1 MSSGYCVFA
10 IAGALFFCEVIMDSE
25 IFEKLP
31 PTKLFFRLAIPSM
44 ITMAFGALYQI
55 ADGLF
60 VGRFIGE
67 DALAAINLIMPIIMI
82 VFGLSNLIATGASVR
97 ISILLGERKREEASR
112 IFTFTL
118 KLIFLLSCVV
128 GALGYIFSEPFV
140 RFIAP
145 GATEQAIAYGI
156 TYTRVYAAFAP
167 LMLIYHATDN
177 YLRACGKERLSMWLS
192 IGTQVFNIVLDVI
205 LIVFL
210 GQGVW
215 AAAFTSCLAM
225 ALGSV
230 ITLILFRKKR
240 MDLYYTKGKIEK
252 AVFFRI
258 LANGSSEFFSSISM
272 SIMSI
277 VYNFFLLE
285 YGGTTALAAFSV
297 IMYVDS
303 IIGML
308 VFGMTDAL
316 QPAIS
321 YCYGAKLTSKVKAI
335 FRRVVLGA
343 IVLSSA
349 SLLFMMFA
357 GQYVAPL
364 FVKPEDTELLAVSVV
379 GMKLFSLSYLTGWVD
394 MCFSSYF
401 TALERP
407 VRSMLTSFFG
417 TLVFPIVALFALTP
431 ALELNGVWLS
441 PLISCTASAL
451 LALAL
456 FLTMKVK
463 AKPTQD

>member
-1 MSSGYCVFA
+1 
-10 IAGALFFCEVIMDSE
+10 MDSE

-31 PTKLFFRLAIPSM
+31 PTKLFFRCAVPSM
-44 ITMAFGALYQI
+44 VTMAFASLYQI

-60 VGRFIGE
+60 VGRFIGG

-82 VFGLSNLIATGASVR
+82 VFGFVNLIATGASVR
-97 ISILLGERKREEASR
+97 VSVLLGAKKREEASQ

-118 KLIFLLSCVV
+118 KVLFLLSCV
-128 GALGYIFSEPFV
+128 LGFLGLVFAEEFV
-140 RFIAP
+140 RFLAP
-145 GATEQAIAYGI
+145 GATALAIEYGI

-167 LMLIYHATDN
+167 LMLIFHATDN
-177 YLRACGKERLSMWLS
+177 YLRACGKEKLSMWLS
-192 IGTQVFNIVLDVI
+192 IGTQTLNILLDVV

-215 AAAFTSCLAM
+215 AAAFTSCLSM

-230 ITLILFRKKR
+230 VTLCLFRRKR
-240 MDLYYTKGKIEK
+240 MDLYYTKGKIK
-252 AVFFRI
+252 LSVFLRI

-277 VYNFFLLE
+277 VFNFFLLK
-285 YGGTTALAAFSV
+285 YGGTTAVAAFSV

-303 IIGML
+303 FVGMFL
-308 VFGMTDAL
+308 FGMADSL

-321 YCYGAKLTSKVKAI
+321 YCYGAGLMDKVKAI
-335 FRRVVLGA
+335 FRRIILGAVVLS
-343 IVLSSA
+343 VA

-364 FVKPEDTELLAVSVV
+364 FVKPEDTELLKVSII

-407 VRSMLTSFFG
+407 GRSLLTSFFG
-417 TLVFPIVALFALTP
+417 TLVFPIGALFLLTP
-431 ALELNGVWLS
+431 TLKLNGVWLS
-441 PLISCTASAL
+441 SVTSCTISAVFTIL
-451 LALAL
+451 LY
-456 FLTMKVK
+456 LTMNTNSLRKMMTRK
-463 AKPTQD
+463 QLPM

>member
-1 MSSGYCVFA
+1 
-10 IAGALFFCEVIMDSE
+10 MDSE

-31 PTKLFFRLAIPSM
+31 STKLFFRCAVPSM

-60 VGRFIGE
+60 VGRFIGG
-67 DALAAINLIMPIIMI
+67 DALAAVNLIMPIIMI
-82 VFGLSNLIATGASVR
+82 VFGFANLIATGASVR
-97 ISILLGERKREEASR
+97 IAVLLGEKNREEASR
-112 IFTFTL
+112 VFTFTL
-118 KLIFLLSCVV
+118 KVIFVISCLLGVFGLLFAES
-128 GALGYIFSEPFV
+128 FV
-140 RFIAP
+140 RFLAP
-145 GATEQAIAYGI
+145 GATEQAIEYGI

-177 YLRACGKERLSMWLS
+177 YLRVCGKEKISMWLS
-192 IGTQVFNIVLDVI
+192 VGTQAFNIVLDVI

-225 ALGSV
+225 ALGSA
-230 ITLILFRKKR
+230 ITLFMFRKKR
-240 MDLYYTKGKIEK
+240 MDLYYTKGRIKH
-252 AVFFRI
+252 AVFLRI

-277 VYNFFLLE
+277 VFNFFLLK
-285 YGGTTALAAFSV
+285 YGGTTAVAAFSV

-303 IIGML
+303 IVGML
-308 VFGMTDAL
+308 VFGMSDSL

-321 YCYGAKLTSKVKAI
+321 YCYGAGLMDKVKAI
-335 FRRVVLGA
+335 FRRVIVGA
-343 IVLSSA
+343 ITLSIA
-349 SLLFMMFA
+349 SLLFMFFA

-364 FVKPEDTELLAVSVV
+364 FVKPEDTELLTVSIV
-379 GMKLFSLSYLTGWVD
+379 GMKLFSLSYITGWVD

-407 VRSMLTSFFG
+407 ARSMLTSFFG
-417 TLVFPIVALFALTP
+417 TLIFPIVALFVLAPWLG
-431 ALELNGVWLS
+431 LNGVWLS
-441 PLISCTASAL
+441 
-451 LALAL
+451 ALASTAISAVFTTIL
-456 FLTMKVK
+456 YITMKHNK
-463 AKPTQD
+463 

>member
-1 MSSGYCVFA
+1 VYA
-10 IAGALFFCEVIMDSE
+10 IAGAFFFFREVFMDSE

-31 PTKLFFRLAIPSM
+31 PTKLFFRCAVPSM

-60 VGRFIGE
+60 VGRFIGG
-67 DALAAINLIMPIIMI
+67 DALAAVNLIMPIIMI
-82 VFGLSNLIATGASVR
+82 VFGFANLIATGASVR
-97 ISILLGERKREEASR
+97 IAVLLGEKNREEASR
-112 IFTFTL
+112 VFTFTL
-118 KLIFLLSCVV
+118 KVIFVISCLLGV
-128 GALGYIFSEPFV
+128 LGLLFAESFV
-140 RFIAP
+140 RFLAP
-145 GATEQAIAYGI
+145 GATEQAIEYGI

-177 YLRACGKERLSMWLS
+177 YLRVCGKEKISMWLS
-192 IGTQVFNIVLDVI
+192 VGTQAFNIVLDVI

-225 ALGSV
+225 ALGSA
-230 ITLILFRKKR
+230 ITLFMFRKKR
-240 MDLYYTKGKIEK
+240 MDLYYIKGRIKR
-252 AVFFRI
+252 AVFLRI

-277 VYNFFLLE
+277 VFNFFLLK
-285 YGGTTALAAFSV
+285 YGGTTAVAAFSV

-303 IIGML
+303 IVGML
-308 VFGMTDAL
+308 VFGMSDSL

-321 YCYGAKLTSKVKAI
+321 YCYGAGLMDKVKTI
-335 FRRVVLGA
+335 FRRVIVGA
-343 IVLSSA
+343 ITLSVA
-349 SLLFMMFA
+349 SLLFMFFA

-364 FVKPEDTELLAVSVV
+364 FVKPEDTELLKVSII

-407 VRSMLTSFFG
+407 ARSMLVSLFG
-417 TLVFPIVALFALTP
+417 TLIFPISALCIMAPL
-431 ALELNGVWLS
+431 LKLNGVWLS
-441 PLISCTASAL
+441 VLISCTLSAIFTL
-451 LALAL
+451 VLYI
-456 FLTMKVK
+456 TMRKNFELEK
-463 AKPTQD
+463 NKIL

>member
-1 MSSGYCVFA
+1 
-10 IAGALFFCEVIMDSE
+10 MDCE
-25 IFEKLP
+25 IFEKLS

-60 VGRFIGE
+60 VGRFIGG
-67 DALAAINLIMPIIMI
+67 DALAAVNLIMPIIMI
-82 VFGLSNLIATGASVR
+82 VFGFANLIATGASVR
-97 ISILLGERKREEASR
+97 ISILLGEKNREEASKV
-112 IFTFTL
+112 FTYTL
-118 KLIFLLSCVV
+118 KVIFLISCV
-128 GALGYIFSEPFV
+128 LGVLGLVFAETFV
-140 RFIAP
+140 RFLAP
-145 GATEQAIAYGI
+145 GATELAIQYGI
-156 TYTRVYAAFAP
+156 TYTRIYAAFAP

-177 YLRACGKERLSMWLS
+177 YLRVCGKEKVSMWLS
-192 IGTQVFNIVLDVI
+192 IATQAFNIVLDVI

-230 ITLILFRKKR
+230 ITLLMFRKKR
-240 MDLYYTKGKIEK
+240 MDLYYVKGKIQSTI
-252 AVFFRI
+252 FFRI

-272 SIMSI
+272 SVMSI
-277 VYNFFLLE
+277 VFNFFLLK
-285 YGGTTALAAFSV
+285 YGGTTGVAAFSV

-303 IIGML
+303 IAGTL
-308 VFGMTDAL
+308 LFGMADAQ

-321 YCYGAKLTSKVKAI
+321 YCYGAGQMNKVKSLFRCVILGGISLSAI
-335 FRRVVLGA
+335 ALVFM
-343 IVLSSA
+343 
-349 SLLFMMFA
+349 LFV

-364 FVKPEDTELLAVSVV
+364 FVKPEDTELLAVSII

-407 VRSMLTSFFG
+407 ARSMLVSLFG
-417 TLVFPIVALFALTP
+417 TLIFPISALCIMAPL
-431 ALELNGVWLS
+431 LQLNGVWLS
-441 PLISCTASAL
+441 VLVSCTLSAIFTL
-451 LALAL
+451 ILYI
-456 FLTMKVK
+456 TMRKNFK
-463 AKPTQD
+463 LKSFQ

>member
-1 MSSGYCVFA
+1 
-10 IAGALFFCEVIMDSE
+10 MDSE
-25 IFEKLP
+25 VFRNLP
-31 PTKLFFRLAIPSM
+31 PTKLFFRCAVPSM

-60 VGRFIGE
+60 VGRFIGG
-67 DALAAINLIMPIIMI
+67 DALAAVNLIMPIIMI
-82 VFGLSNLIATGASVR
+82 VFGFANLIATGASVR
-97 ISILLGERKREEASR
+97 ISILLGEKNREEASR
-112 IFTFTL
+112 VFTFTL
-118 KLIFLLSCVV
+118 KVIFLISCL
-128 GALGYIFSEPFV
+128 LGVLGLLFAETFV
-140 RFIAP
+140 RFLAP
-145 GATEQAIAYGI
+145 GATEQAIRYGI

-177 YLRACGKERLSMWLS
+177 YLRVCGKEKVSMWLS
-192 IGTQVFNIVLDVI
+192 VGTQLFNIALDVV

-210 GQGVW
+210 EQGVW

-230 ITLILFRKKR
+230 ITLCMFRKKR
-240 MDLYYTKGKIEK
+240 MDLYYVGGRVKKT
-252 AVFFRI
+252 VFARI

-272 SIMSI
+272 SILSI
-277 VYNFFLLE
+277 VFNFFLLK
-285 YGGTTALAAFSV
+285 YGGTTAVAAFSV

-308 VFGMTDAL
+308 VFGMTDAM

-321 YCYGAKLTSKVKAI
+321 YCYGAGLMDKVKAI
-335 FRRVVLGA
+335 FKRVILAAVT
-343 IVLSSA
+343 LSVA

-364 FVKPEDTELLAVSVV
+364 FVKPEDTRLLAVSIV

-407 VRSMLTSFFG
+407 GRSVLTSFFG
-417 TLVFPIVALFALTP
+417 TLVFPVLALFALAP
-431 ALELNGVWLS
+431 WLGLNGVWLS
-441 PLISCTASAL
+441 PLASCTVSAVFTVIL
-451 LALAL
+451 YGTLKL
-456 FLTMKVK
+456 K
-463 AKPTQD
+463 ADT

>member
-1 MSSGYCVFA
+1 
-10 IAGALFFCEVIMDSE
+10 MDSE

-31 PTKLFFRLAIPSM
+31 PTKLFFRCAVPSM

-60 VGRFIGE
+60 VGRFIGG
-67 DALAAINLIMPIIMI
+67 DALAAVNLIMPIIMI
-82 VFGLSNLIATGASVR
+82 VFGFANLIATGASVR
-97 ISILLGERKREEASR
+97 IAVLLGEKNREEASR
-112 IFTFTL
+112 VFTFTL
-118 KLIFLLSCVV
+118 KVIFVISCLLGV
-128 GALGYIFSEPFV
+128 LGLLFAESFV
-140 RFIAP
+140 RFLAP
-145 GATEQAIAYGI
+145 GATEQAIEYGI

-177 YLRACGKERLSMWLS
+177 YLRVCGKEKISMWLS
-192 IGTQVFNIVLDVI
+192 VGTQAFNIVLDVI

-225 ALGSV
+225 ALGSA
-230 ITLILFRKKR
+230 ITLFMFRKKR
-240 MDLYYTKGKIEK
+240 MDLYYIKGRIKR
-252 AVFFRI
+252 AVFLRI

-277 VYNFFLLE
+277 VFNFFLLK
-285 YGGTTALAAFSV
+285 YGGTTAVAAFSV

-303 IIGML
+303 IVGML
-308 VFGMTDAL
+308 VFGMSDSL
-316 QPAIS
+316 QPVIS
-321 YCYGAKLTSKVKAI
+321 YCYGAGLMDKVKTI
-335 FRRVVLGA
+335 FRRVIVGA
-343 IVLSSA
+343 ITLSVA
-349 SLLFMMFA
+349 SLLFMFFA

-364 FVKPEDTELLAVSVV
+364 FVKPEDTELLKVSII

-407 VRSMLTSFFG
+407 ARSMLVSLFG
-417 TLVFPIVALFALTP
+417 TLIFPISALCIMAPL
-431 ALELNGVWLS
+431 LKLNGVWLS
-441 PLISCTASAL
+441 VLISCTLSAIFTL
-451 LALAL
+451 VLYI
-456 FLTMKVK
+456 TMRKNFELEK
-463 AKPTQD
+463 NKIL

>member
-1 MSSGYCVFA
+1 
-10 IAGALFFCEVIMDSE
+10 MDSE

-60 VGRFIGE
+60 VGRFIGG
-67 DALAAINLIMPIIMI
+67 DALAAVNLIMPIIMI
-82 VFGLSNLIATGASVR
+82 VFGFANLIATGASVR
-97 ISILLGERKREEASR
+97 ISVLLGEKKRDEASQ

-118 KLIFLLSCVV
+118 KVIFLISCM
-128 GALGYIFSEPFV
+128 LGVLGFAFAEPFV
-140 RFIAP
+140 RFLAP
-145 GATEQAIAYGI
+145 GATEKAIEYGI

-192 IGTQVFNIVLDVI
+192 IGTQALNIILDII

-210 GQGVW
+210 GQGIW

-240 MDLYYTKGKIEK
+240 MDLYYTKGNVKKE
-252 AVFFRI
+252 VFFRI
-258 LANGSSEFFSSISM
+258 LANGSSEFFSSIAMSVM
-272 SIMSI
+272 SIA
-277 VYNFFLLE
+277 YNFFLLK
-285 YGGTTALAAFSV
+285 YGGTIGLAAFSV

-308 VFGMTDAL
+308 VFGMADSL

-321 YCYGAKLTSKVKAI
+321 YCYGAGLMSKVKAI
-335 FRRVVLGA
+335 FRRVILGA
-343 IVLSSA
+343 IVLSAA

-364 FVKPEDTELLAVSVV
+364 FVKPEDTELLAVSII

-407 VRSMLTSFFG
+407 ARSMLTSFFG
-417 TLVFPIVALFALTP
+417 TLVFPIAALFALTP
-431 ALELNGVWLS
+431 FLELNGVWLS
-441 PLISCTASAL
+441 ALVSCTASAVF
-451 LALAL
+451 AVI
-456 FLTMKVK
+456 FYLTLNIKHSK
-463 AKPTQD
+463 KCISIHSAK

>member
-1 MSSGYCVFA
+1 
-10 IAGALFFCEVIMDSE
+10 MDSE

-60 VGRFIGE
+60 VGRFIGG
-67 DALAAINLIMPIIMI
+67 DALAAVNLIMPIIMI
-82 VFGLSNLIATGASVR
+82 VFGFANLIATGASVR
-97 ISILLGERKREEASR
+97 ISILLGEKNREEASR
-112 IFTFTL
+112 VFTYTL
-118 KLIFLLSCVV
+118 KVIFLISCM
-128 GALGYIFSEPFV
+128 LGVLGLVFAETFV
-140 RFIAP
+140 RFLAP
-145 GATEQAIAYGI
+145 GATELAIQYGI
-156 TYTRVYAAFAP
+156 TYTRIYAAFAP

-177 YLRACGKERLSMWLS
+177 YLRVCGKEKVSMWLS
-192 IGTQVFNIVLDVI
+192 IATQAFNIVLDVI

-230 ITLILFRKKR
+230 ITLLMFRKKR
-240 MDLYYTKGKIEK
+240 MDLYYVKGKIQS
-252 AVFFRI
+252 ALFFRI

-272 SIMSI
+272 SVMSI
-277 VYNFFLLE
+277 VFNFFLLK
-285 YGGTTALAAFSV
+285 YGGTTAVAAFSV

-303 IIGML
+303 IAGML
-308 VFGMTDAL
+308 LFGMVDAQ

-321 YCYGAKLTSKVKAI
+321 YCYGAGQMNKVKSLFRCVILGGISLSAI
-335 FRRVVLGA
+335 ALVFM
-343 IVLSSA
+343 
-349 SLLFMMFA
+349 LFV

-364 FVKPEDTELLAVSVV
+364 FVKPEDTELLAVSII

-407 VRSMLTSFFG
+407 ARSMLVSLFG
-417 TLVFPIVALFALTP
+417 TLIFPISALCIMAPLMQ
-431 ALELNGVWLS
+431 LNGVWLS
-441 PLISCTASAL
+441 VLVSCTLSAIFTL
-451 LALAL
+451 ILYFTLKFNQKETL
-456 FLTMKVK
+456 
-463 AKPTQD
+463 Q